1 MDFYKKEWRDSTME
15 GFYKIEDA
23 IQDIREGKMIVVV
36 DDPDRE
42 NEGDLLMAAE
52 KVTPEAINFM
62 VTHARGLVC
71 MPAEEDILSRLN
83 IHPMVDKNTDNHETA
98 FTVSVDHVDTTT
110 GISAYERAL
119 TVQKIL
125 EENAKAD
132 DFRRPGHIFPL
143 IARKGGVLKRVGHIE
158 AGDDLARMAGL
169 KPAGVI
175 CEIMAEDGT
184 MMRTPELKEF
194 CRKHQIKMITIAD
207 LVAYRRKEEKLIQR
221 VVDVKMPTK
230 YGVFQ
235 MYGFVNQLNGEHH
248 VALVK
253 GDIHPDHPILTR
265 VHSECLTG
273 DIFGSK
279 RCDCGEQL
287 DVALRMIEKEGCGI
301 LLYMRQEG
309 RGIGLINKLRAYAL
323 QDKGLDTVE
332 ANLRLGFPADMRDYG
347 VGAQILKDLGVKKLR
362 LMTNN
367 PRKLTGLS
375 GYDIEI
381 VERVPIQM
389 DFNPCNENYLKTKK
403 QKLDHM
409 LNF

>member
-1 MDFYKKEWRDSTME
+1 MIE
-15 GFYKIEDA
+15 GFNEIEEA
-23 IQDIREGKMIVVV
+23 IADIREGKMIVVV

-62 VTHARGLVC
+62 ASHAKGLIC
-71 MPAEEDILSRLN
+71 MPASEELLSRLN
-83 IHPMVDKNTDNHETA
+83 IHPMVEKNTDNHETA
-98 FTVSVDHVDTTT
+98 FTVSIDHVDTTT

-119 TVQKIL
+119 TIQKVL
-125 EENAKAD
+125 EEDAKEN

-143 IARKGGVLKRVGHIE
+143 IAKKGGVLKRVGHTE
-158 AGDDLARMAGL
+158 AAVDLATMAGL

-175 CEIMAEDGT
+175 CEIMADDGT

-194 CRKHQIKMITIAD
+194 CKKYEIKMITIAD
-207 LVAYRRKEEKLIQR
+207 LVAYRRKKEKLVQR
-221 VVDVKMPTK
+221 IVDVAMPTK
-230 YGVFQ
+230 YGDFQ
-235 MYGFVNQLNGEHH
+235 MYGFVNQINGEHH

-253 GDIHPDHPILTR
+253 GDISGDEPVLTR

-273 DIFGSK
+273 DILGSK

-287 DVALRMIEKEGCGI
+287 AAALEMIEKEGRGI

-332 ANLRLGFPADMRDYG
+332 ANIKLGFPVDMRDYG
-347 VGAQILKDLGVKKLR
+347 VGAQILKDLGARKLR

-367 PRKLTGLS
+367 PKKLTGLS

-381 VERVPIQM
+381 VERVPIQIS
-389 DFNPCNENYLKTKK
+389 CNDVNEKYLKTKQEK
-403 QKLDHM
+403 MDHM

>member
-143 IARKGGVLKRVGHIE
+143 IARKGGVLKRVGHTE
-158 AGDDLARMAGL
+158 AAVDGRTEASRGDL
-169 KPAGVI
+169 
-175 CEIMAEDGT
+175 
-184 MMRTPELKEF
+184 
-194 CRKHQIKMITIAD
+194 
-207 LVAYRRKEEKLIQR
+207 
-221 VVDVKMPTK
+221 
-230 YGVFQ
+230 
-235 MYGFVNQLNGEHH
+235 
-248 VALVK
+248 
-253 GDIHPDHPILTR
+253 
-265 VHSECLTG
+265 
-273 DIFGSK
+273 
-279 RCDCGEQL
+279 
-287 DVALRMIEKEGCGI
+287 
-301 LLYMRQEG
+301 
-309 RGIGLINKLRAYAL
+309 
-323 QDKGLDTVE
+323 
-332 ANLRLGFPADMRDYG
+332 
-347 VGAQILKDLGVKKLR
+347 
-362 LMTNN
+362 
-367 PRKLTGLS
+367 
-375 GYDIEI
+375 
-381 VERVPIQM
+381 
-389 DFNPCNENYLKTKK
+389 
-403 QKLDHM
+403 
-409 LNF
+409 